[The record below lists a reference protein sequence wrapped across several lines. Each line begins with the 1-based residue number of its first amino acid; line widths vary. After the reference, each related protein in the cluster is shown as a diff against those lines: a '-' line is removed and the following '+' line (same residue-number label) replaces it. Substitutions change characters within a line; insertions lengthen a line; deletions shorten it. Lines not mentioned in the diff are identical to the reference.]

1 MLKLENIH
9 VQINNK
15 SILHDLSL
23 HVKPHDSV
31 GIIGKNGAGKTTL
44 FEIICGIR
52 LTDDGVIR
60 FLDKQPKD
68 RHYSSHLFFVPDDSL
83 VYEYLTASEYINFV
97 SRLYNKKLDS
107 TEINTMLS
115 FFELDYL
122 SNKLIRDYSKGMKM
136 KLAISL
142 ALLLK
147 PRLLIL
153 DEPFNG
159 LDPSSCIKLV
169 QKLKEFLQFGSV
181 LFSSHTLDFVE
192 DLSHSTYLLRN
203 QQLTNVTTE
212 NLKELFTDE

>member
-1 MLKLENIH
+1 
-9 VQINNK
+9 
-15 SILHDLSL
+15 
-23 HVKPHDSV
+23 
-31 GIIGKNGAGKTTL
+31 
-44 FEIICGIR
+44 
-52 LTDDGVIR
+52 
-60 FLDKQPKD
+60 
-68 RHYSSHLFFVPDDSL
+68 
-83 VYEYLTASEYINFV
+83 
-97 SRLYNKKLDS
+97 
-107 TEINTMLS
+107 MLS

-181 LFSSHTLDFVE
+181 LFHHIL
-192 DLSHSTYLLRN
+192 
-203 QQLTNVTTE
+203 
-212 NLKELFTDE
+212 

>member
-1 MLKLENIH
+1 MLKLDNIH

-23 HVKPHDSV
+23 HVKPNESV

-52 LTDDGVIR
+52 LTDDGAIR
-60 FLDKQPKD
+60 FLDKQPKE

-83 VYEYLTASEYINFV
+83 VYEYLTASEYIHFV
-97 SRLYNKKLDS
+97 SRLYNKKLD
-107 TEINTMLS
+107 TTDINNMLS

-169 QKLKEFLQFGSV
+169 QKLKEFLHLGSV

-192 DLSHSTYLLRN
+192 ELSHSTYLLQH

-212 NLKELFTDE
+212 NLKELFTDD